1 MHACG
6 SCCVAMIATLSQ
18 CLSFVHYFVKLITL
32 MNWGLNGYPAGDSY
46 ELYFL
51 QDRFHEQWH

>member
-32 MNWGLNGYPAGDSY
+32 MNWGLNGY
-46 ELYFL
+46 
-51 QDRFHEQWH
+51 